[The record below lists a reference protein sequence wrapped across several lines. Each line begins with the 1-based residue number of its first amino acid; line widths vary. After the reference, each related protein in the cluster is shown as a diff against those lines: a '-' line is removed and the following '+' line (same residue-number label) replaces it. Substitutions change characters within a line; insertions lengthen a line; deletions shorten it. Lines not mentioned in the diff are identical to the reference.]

1 MNYNVSNLK
10 LSIDQ
15 NYLLLNIQETLEEG
29 DKGPETREIISFY
42 PTRSTSFRY
51 NYILATD
58 PKGGEFWNISTIE
71 LINSDSGSRYFIKG
85 SDLISGKIKDT
96 EGAAFNILTL
106 QAFLIKSTNI

>member
-51 NYILATD
+51 NYILDTD

-71 LINSDSGSRYFIKG
+71 LINSDEIKTNNLA
-85 SDLISGKIKDT
+85 SDLHAYKKLHSVKSDGK
-96 EGAAFNILTL
+96 
-106 QAFLIKSTNI
+106 